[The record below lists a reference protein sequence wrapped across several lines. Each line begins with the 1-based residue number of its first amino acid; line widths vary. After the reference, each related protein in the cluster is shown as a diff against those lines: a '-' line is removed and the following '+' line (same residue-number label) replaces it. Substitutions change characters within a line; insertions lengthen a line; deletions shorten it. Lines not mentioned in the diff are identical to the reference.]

1 MYDDAGRD
9 VRLRVDLGLFE
20 LLYAVSQGF
29 RAPQAFGT
37 YLLDVQRFK
46 ERLIRD
52 FAVDGNRTN
61 LAFPIEAVACFAF
74 GSKPDGSL
82 EAEAG

>member
-1 MYDDAGRD
+1 M
-9 VRLRVDLGLFE
+9 DLGLFE
-20 LLYAVSQGF
+20 LLHAVSQGF

-52 FAVDGNRTN
+52 FGVEGERTN
-61 LAFPIEAVACFAF
+61 LAFHRGGRLFRIRFE
-74 GSKPDGSL
+74 PDGSL
-82 EAEAG
+82 DVEVG